1 MTEVKPKMNIYEK
14 MTANEEVYYSFLKNL
29 QYVFSELE
37 RVEDDYANSL
47 DRLLYFMN
55 INNEDNDKFP
65 ALELRKYVITHL
77 IKARDIHYELS
88 KSCLSRLYNPIK
100 DLLAEDLRSK
110 TEFELDRE
118 KNEKFYNELKE
129 SYEAG
134 KKLYYSQAEKTAKSY
149 RDDINKKFKPQ
160 MVAKDFEEYKNK
172 NAPLRKETIKL
183 QEAWERTIS
192 TCSQKRFIYIN
203 KKKEQIKHYKD
214 LNKGSLLKLN
224 NILDDYFNIY
234 RDFYAKSS
242 ELLEESQK
250 SFGKKVSPLTQ
261 YDTMFEDVS
270 DWGEPPKF
278 DFVPFISAND
288 QFFNKEL
295 LPDKKKYT
303 TDFLNNIRAYLGE
316 FCGYKAPE
324 LFDEDPVRRG
334 NFEKIQT
341 LSDCVINGTP
351 ENILKESM
359 ELMFTKKE
367 YILFYL
373 RSLNKNRSK
382 LISIPEN
389 VYKSI
394 KETMWKFLELC
405 HEPEYKNGEIEQYFE
420 ILEFVIILSQT
431 FYLSNP
437 NQTEKRLL
445 QDEISKHPIWKDT
458 NIWLDI
464 INYHVETEKVKQ
476 KVADEKNLNERAA
489 KIKTIAISTIITFV
503 FNMSSFN
510 LDSDVV
516 SDLKQKCATKYSL
529 DSADIPDIGNEP
541 RTESYVSN
549 APPRDSTASNINV
562 PGKSG

>member
-37 RVEDDYANSL
+37 RIEDDYADSL

-55 INNEDNDKFP
+55 INNEDNNKFP
-65 ALELRKYVITHL
+65 ALDLRRHVISHL
-77 IKARDIHYELS
+77 EKARDIHYELS
-88 KSCLSRLYNPIK
+88 KSCSSRLYNPIK

-110 TEFELDRE
+110 IEFEQERE
-118 KNEKFYNELKE
+118 KNEKFYSELKE
-129 SYEAG
+129 NYEGG
-134 KKLYYSQAEKTAKSY
+134 KKTYYSQAEETAKAY
-149 RDDINKKFKPQ
+149 RDDIKKKFKPS
-160 MVAKDFEEYKNK
+160 MVAKEFEEYRKK
-172 NAPLRKETIKL
+172 NAPLRKETIRL
-183 QEAWERTIS
+183 QEEWEKNIS
-192 TCSQKRFIYIN
+192 LISQKRFVYIN
-203 KKKEQIKHYKD
+203 KKKEQIQKYKEK
-214 LNKGSLLKLN
+214 NKGSLLKLN

-242 ELLEESQK
+242 ELLETSK
-250 SFGKKVSPLTQ
+250 MAFGKKVSPLEK
-261 YDTMFEDVS
+261 YDTMFDDVS

-303 TDFLNNIRAYLGE
+303 IDFLNHIRAYLGE

-324 LFDEDPVRRG
+324 LFDADPERRG

-341 LSDCVINGTP
+341 LSDCVINGNP
-351 ENILKESM
+351 ENISKESM
-359 ELMFTKKE
+359 DLMYTKKE

-389 VYKSI
+389 VYKLI
-394 KETMWKFLELC
+394 KDTMWKFLDLC
-405 HEPEYKNGEIEQYFE
+405 NNPDYKNGEIEQYFE

-437 NQTEKRLL
+437 NQTSKMLL
-445 QDEISKHPIWKDT
+445 QDEISQHPIWKNT

-476 KVADEKNLNERAA
+476 KVAEEKKLNEREC
-489 KIKTIAISTIITFV
+489 KIKTIALSTIITFV

-510 LDSDVV
+510 LDQTVV
-516 SDLKQKCATKYSL
+516 DALKVKCAEKYKINIK
-529 DSADIPDIGNEP
+529 DIPDLGTEQ
-541 RTESYVSN
+541 RTESFVSN
-549 APPRDSTASNINV
+549 AEPRDSTASV